1 MVVAAL
7 FNAVDDLTYEGIGNG
22 SHYHSDRFSLL
33 RNQSARYGAGSIT
46 RFAGNFLD
54 LFGSAAANQRT
65 ILQGSGNGGKGNVSL
80 PGDIFN
86 GGRTV
91 HGIGRYVL
99 HTFAEQQTYCNST
112 PSRMS
117 MAGNMF
123 SLTAN
128 IREIPGRWRLTFPL
142 NHRQFPIDQ

>member
-1 MVVAAL
+1 MVVSAL

-54 LFGSAAANQRT
+54 LFGGAAANQRT

-80 PGDIFN
+80 PGDIFD

-91 HGIGRYVL
+91 HRIGRDVL
-99 HTFAEQQTYCNST
+99 HTFAEQQMYCNST
-112 PSRMS
+112 PAGMS
-117 MAGNMF
+117 MAPDMVI
-123 SLTAN
+123 LTAN
-128 IREIPGRWRLTFPL
+128 IQEIPDHFQLIFS
-142 NHRQFPIDQ
+142 